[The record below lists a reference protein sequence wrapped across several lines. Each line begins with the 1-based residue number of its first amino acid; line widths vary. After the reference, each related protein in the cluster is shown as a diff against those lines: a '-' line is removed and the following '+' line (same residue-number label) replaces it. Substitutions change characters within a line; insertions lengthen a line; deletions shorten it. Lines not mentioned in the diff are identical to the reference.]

1 MIKTSNARSV
11 DNHVELKIVTQ
22 KTRTFASHFE
32 PIDVRYRDG
41 TSALLFAHVM
51 AMVYRSQ
58 IIDIAYIRRGK
69 FWIYISI
76 CERRLTVKSV
86 QTHNH

>member
-1 MIKTSNARSV
+1 MIETSNTRSL

-22 KTRTFASHFE
+22 KTSTFTSHIE

-51 AMVYRSQ
+51 AIVYRSPN
-58 IIDIAYIRRGK
+58 IAIAYRRRGK
-69 FWIYISI
+69 FCIYISI
-76 CERRLTVKSV
+76 CERR
-86 QTHNH
+86 